1 MYLNKA
7 LTRKQENRKT
17 VPWGG
22 RKILALWAACALFS
36 GCTTAPLSQSAVS
49 ANLVQEDAHNKLL
62 ALNVARA
69 VNRMPMHFT
78 QVSAVR
84 PAPYGFGLGVPG
96 IGAEFA
102 LGADAARTLTLRPSL
117 AGSPNVDI
125 TVLNEQEFFRGITTP
140 LKPALLL
147 YYLDQG
153 WPMSILLP
161 VFVQSIEFFDE
172 AGRLRERVRNAP
184 GGAEFGRF
192 TDLIASLAHC
202 EIAGTLTGEFIYY
215 SGRLE
220 GSQLKDPVGAAAAK
234 NAGLVPVA
242 GGKLVTQEKDA
253 AGGFMLAADNGDLSL
268 TMVNKPDSTACDQH
282 KFRTAQDRA
291 REVSSMVATTRAGV
305 EREAPAGPAGG
316 ASPAAAGAP
325 GTLSARLVLRSPEA
339 MVYYLGEV
347 VRWQNANRRPL
358 PFPDGPT
365 RERDFMLFDMPTSE
379 PGKTVFKFDYQG
391 ETYHVPPYAAGN
403 RTVHVLS
410 LMTQI
415 IGLQN
420 RGTTSPATAN
430 VRIVQ

>member
-1 MYLNKA
+1 MLLNLPGKTKRENVKTTAWSAMA
-7 LTRKQENRKT
+7 L
-17 VPWGG
+17 
-22 RKILALWAACALFS
+22 LAGCALFT

-49 ANLVQEDAHNKLL
+49 ANMVQEDAHNKLL

-96 IGAEFA
+96 VGAEFA
-102 LGADAARTLTLRPSL
+102 LGGDAGNLITLRPSL
-117 AGSPNVDI
+117 NGSPNVDI

-161 VFVQSIEFFDE
+161 LFVQSIEFFDE
-172 AGRLRERVRNAP
+172 AGQLRERVRNAP
-184 GGAEFGRF
+184 GSVEFQRF
-192 TDLIASLAHC
+192 TDLIATLFHC
-202 EIAGTLTGEFIYY
+202 EIAGTPTGEFVYY
-215 SGRLE
+215 SGRLD
-220 GSQLKDPVGAAAAK
+220 GSQLKDPVGAAAAR

-242 GGKLVTQEKDA
+242 GGKVVTQEQDA
-253 AGGFMLAADNGDLSL
+253 ANGFMLAADNGDLAL

-282 KFRTAQDRA
+282 KFRTAQDQA
-291 REVSSMVATTRAGV
+291 REVSATVATTRAGV
-305 EREAPAGPAGG
+305 GRESPADQAGA
-316 ASPAAAGAP
+316 ASPAAATAGK
-325 GTLSARLVLRSPEA
+325 LSARLVLRSPEA

-347 VRWQNANRRPL
+347 VRWQNLNRRPL
-358 PFPDGPT
+358 LFPDGPA
-365 RERDFMLFDMPTSE
+365 RERDFMLFDMPTAE
-379 PGKTVFKFDYQG
+379 PTRTVFKFDYQDQ
-391 ETYHVPPYAAGN
+391 TYHVPPYAPGN
-403 RTVHVLS
+403 RTVHALS
-410 LMTQI
+410 LLTQI